1 MTSYGRVH
9 PRRDRQVAKLLIHHE
24 GGAPVTFPL
33 VLPEVLIGRLNSADL
48 ILDDPA
54 VSRIHAKIV
63 REAEGDVLV
72 DLESSTG
79 TCVNGEMIHRHAL
92 ADGDVIE
99 MGSARL
105 EYRE

>member
-1 MTSYGRVH
+1 MTSYGKVRA
-9 PRRDRQVAKLLIHHE
+9 RRDRQMAKLLIHSD
-24 GGAPVTFPL
+24 GGASVTFPL
-33 VLPEVLIGRLNSADL
+33 LIPEVLIGRLNSADL

-63 REAEGDVLV
+63 RDSDGDVLV

-79 TCVNGEMIHRHAL
+79 TCVNGEMIRRHAL